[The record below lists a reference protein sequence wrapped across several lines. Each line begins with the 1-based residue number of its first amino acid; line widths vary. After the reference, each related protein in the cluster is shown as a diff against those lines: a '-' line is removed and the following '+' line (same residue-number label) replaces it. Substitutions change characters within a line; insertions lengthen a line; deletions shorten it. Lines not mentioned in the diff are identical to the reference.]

1 MRNIFRLIGLVVAFM
16 AVVSCCSRNNRLTK
30 PDRDIPI
37 DPASVLYIMGSNILT
52 NVTISGSGII
62 IDSNE
67 TESWALTAGHVCY
80 PNVDDPFIMVPELW
94 VLLGVSLNG
103 ESEFADV
110 IAIDQTSDACVLRLP
125 MGNLPVV
132 ELANAMPAIGQKVY
146 LGAYP
151 LGVYQVGHVPFFE
164 GYYAGIINDK
174 ASYTIPVTNGSS
186 GGGIINSRGQV
197 VGIVSMAINGF
208 ENITLTT
215 KLQDIQN
222 LLTVAKQSPHR
233 LTIVR

>member
-1 MRNIFRLIGLVVAFM
+1 MRNIFRLIGLVVVFITIA
-16 AVVSCCSRNNRLTK
+16 SCCSRNNRLTK

-37 DPASVLYIMGSNILT
+37 DPASVLYIVGSNILT

-62 IDSNE
+62 IESNE

-80 PNVDDPFIMVPELW
+80 PDVHDPFIIAPELW
-94 VLLGVSLNG
+94 VLLAVALNG
-103 ESEFADV
+103 EGEFADV
-110 IAIDQTSDACVLRLP
+110 IAIDQISDACVLRLP
-125 MGNLPVV
+125 IGNLPVA
-132 ELANAMPAIGQKVY
+132 ELAKAMPAIGQKVF

-186 GGGIINSRGQV
+186 GGGIINSKGQV
-197 VGIVSMAINGF
+197 VGIVSMAISGF

-222 LLTVAKQSPHR
+222 LLAIAKQSPHR

>member
-1 MRNIFRLIGLVVAFM
+1 MRNIFRLIGLAVVFM
-16 AVVSCCSRNNRLTK
+16 AAASCCSRNNRLIK
-30 PDRDIPI
+30 SDRDIPI

-80 PNVDDPFIMVPELW
+80 PGVEDPFITALGLW
-94 VLLGVSLNG
+94 VLLGVSING
-103 ESEFADV
+103 DGEFADV
-110 IAIDQTSDACVLRLP
+110 IAIDQVSDICVLKLP
-125 MGNLPVV
+125 IGNLPVV
-132 ELANAMPAIGQKVY
+132 ELANAMPVIGQKVF

-186 GGGIINSRGQV
+186 GGGVINSNGQV
-197 VGIVSMAINGF
+197 IGIISMAINGF
-208 ENITLTT
+208 ENITLTA
-215 KLQDIQN
+215 KLQDIQS
-222 LLTVAKQSPHR
+222 LLVVAKQSPHR